1 MSAFGIAALVWIP
14 VAVALA
20 IGFAF
25 SLDWLEGRMESR
37 KAGHA
42 AE

>member
-25 SLDWLEGRMESR
+25 SLDWLEDRAECGG
-37 KAGHA
+37 AGHA